1 MSLKAFRLSLAILAA
16 TSLPALAATTQAD
29 VDKLRDALKPYLG
42 PMTDQ
47 VKILPMDDGY
57 KVTLDLMAFLI
68 QAKAQGIDASLSP
81 LEFTAKPAGGDIWKI
96 HQEGDVS
103 VAAKFPG
110 GYVNEKFTG
119 MTQDITLDLAQGLI
133 TEVLAVAKTIS
144 MDEQI
149 PDQKGRSATVKM
161 TADGLTIKSN
171 SKANADGS
179 SDTVFTESFGAWAMT
194 EHSDAEA
201 QPMDVTVKSTGGTFG
216 GTLVGL
222 KGRPLLDAWR
232 FMIAHIKQKP
242 TAADQGELKSAL
254 SASLPLF
261 QSMSNNGAM
270 TKVDISTPLG
280 NFGAE
285 KIGFTLNANGLVK
298 DGMFEESL
306 SIDGLTIPPGIA
318 PPWANALVTKNAA
331 LDVKVTGFDLATWS
345 KGMVDNADFSKDD
358 PVPKNVVDALA
369 LGILPTGA
377 ATITIGPSSISNST
391 YNLSVQGAFSAG
403 PAAQPSGKATVKM
416 TGFDDVMK
424 ALTSAPPEAGLKDSG
439 AVMIVAKGLG
449 KTGGDGSISWDIE
462 ATPDGQFLVNGTD
475 VKKLK

>member
-1 MSLKAFRLSLAILAA
+1 MSLKAFRLSLAVFVA

-29 VDKLRDALKPYLG
+29 ADKIRDALKPYLG

-47 VKILPMDDGY
+47 VKIQPMDDGY
-57 KVTLDLMAFLI
+57 KATLDFTALLAE
-68 QAKAQGIDASLSP
+68 AKAQGFDASLSP
-81 LEFTAKPAGGDIWKI
+81 LEFTAKPAGGDIWKL

-103 VAAKFPG
+103 FAAKFPG

-133 TEVLAVAKTIS
+133 TEVLGGAKTVSI
-144 MDEQI
+144 DEQV
-149 PDQKGRSATVKM
+149 PDQKGHSATVKM
-161 TADGLTIKSN
+161 TADGLTVKSN
-171 SKANADGS
+171 TKANPDGG
-179 SDTVFTESFGAWAMT
+179 SDTAFTEAFGTWAMT
-194 EHSDAEA
+194 VHSDAEG
-201 QPMDVTVKSTGGTFG
+201 QPMDIAVKSAGGTFDG
-216 GTLVGL
+216 SIVGL
-222 KGRPLLDAWR
+222 QGRPMLDVWR

-242 TAADQGELKSAL
+242 TAADQGDLKSAL

-261 QSMSNNGAM
+261 KVITSKGAV
-270 TKVDISTPLG
+270 TKVDVSTPLG

-298 DGMFEESL
+298 DGMFQEGL
-306 SIDGLTIPPGIA
+306 SVEGLTIPPGVA
-318 PPWANALVTKNAA
+318 PAWANALVAKNTS
-331 LDVKVTGFDLATWS
+331 LDVKITGFDLATWS

-358 PVPKNVVDALA
+358 PVPKSVVDALA
-369 LGILPTGA
+369 LGILTTGA
-377 ATITIGPSSISNST
+377 ATITIGPSSISNNT

-424 ALTSAPPEAGLKDSG
+424 ALTGAPAEAGLKDSG

-462 ATPDGQFLVNGTD
+462 ATKDGQFLVNGTD